1 MSIVETI
8 PEKIEPETNQD
19 VEEHHDDANLEQAQP
34 LTGEEKSN
42 NKSSRFNKAFFHK
55 RTKFMRGF
63 IAERRF
69 QMKTDQTQLFII
81 LFMSCLAV
89 LCNVIGL
96 GTNSWTCDPSTNQS
110 YGLWNTCYNPPVSL
124 ILQTNDS
131 LDNQTNIEPLNKNE
145 VKCAIQSFNSVL
157 VIPGEKSRLDQL
169 TASQSLI
176 ICGTIMYALAVIG
189 MSFAYKYMCNQ
200 NLNYVRN
207 CLVTAMVVQIVSF
220 FIQLVGFYL
229 YIMNDAYSTS
239 VALLFAYFG
248 MAIFSTNI
256 INFFTI
262 EYKSFKIRQVSNL
275 I

>member
-34 LTGEEKSN
+34 LTGEEKPSN
-42 NKSSRFNKAFFHK
+42 KTSRFNKAFFQQ
-55 RTKFMRGF
+55 RTKLMRGF

-89 LCNVIGL
+89 LCSVIGL
-96 GTNSWTCDPSTNQS
+96 GTNNWMCDTNTNQS

-124 ILQTNDS
+124 TLQTNAS
-131 LDNQTNIEPLNKNE
+131 SENQTNIEPVNKNE
-145 VKCAIQSFNSVL
+145 VKCAIQGLNSVI
-157 VIPGEKSRLDQL
+157 VMPGEKSRIDQL

-189 MSFAYKYMCNQ
+189 MSLAYKYMCDQ

-220 FIQLVGFYL
+220 FIQLIGFYL
-229 YIMNDAYSTS
+229 YITNETYSTS
-239 VALLFAYFG
+239 IALLFAYFG

>member
-19 VEEHHDDANLEQAQP
+19 VEEHHDANVEQAQP
-34 LTGEEKSN
+34 LTGEEKCN
-42 NKSSRFNKAFFHK
+42 TKTSRFNKAYFQQQ
-55 RTKFMRGF
+55 TKFVRGF

-81 LFMSCLAV
+81 LFMSCLAIV
-89 LCNVIGL
+89 CSVIGL
-96 GTNSWTCDPSTNQS
+96 GTNNWMCDSTTNQT

-124 ILQTNDS
+124 SYQSNNT
-131 LDNQTNIEPLNKNE
+131 DNQTSIQPVNKHD
-145 VKCAIQSFNSVL
+145 VKCAVQGLNSVF
-157 VIPGEKSRLDQL
+157 VMPGEKSRIDQL
-169 TASQSLI
+169 TASQGLI
-176 ICGTIMYALAVIG
+176 ICGTIMYFLAVIG
-189 MSFAYKYMCNQ
+189 ISMAYKYMCDQ
-200 NLNYVRN
+200 NLNFVRN

-220 FIQLVGFYL
+220 FIQLIGFYL
-229 YIMNDAYSTS
+229 YIMNETYSTS
-239 VALLFAYFG
+239 VGLLFAYFG
-248 MAIFSTNI
+248 LAIFSTNI